1 MLTLKVKNVNE
12 ALPLGLFHL
21 KNNGVKQESRAGA
34 TLEYP
39 EPVCTTYLNP
49 TQRVLINEKR
59 DANPF
64 FHLFEGLWIIGG
76 CNDVKFL
83 AQFNSRMAEYSD
95 DGETFHAAYGHR
107 LRKAQHLDQIETV
120 VNLLRMKPDTRQAV
134 LQIWDARLD
143 LAVPSKDIPCNDLIM
158 LKIRDGK
165 LNMTIANR
173 SNDVI
178 WGAYGANAV
187 HFSMLQEYI
196 ADKVGVEV
204 GVYNQVS
211 DSYHVYTDNPQWELL
226 KDLSPTDWDPYR
238 EVYQYSVFPMRA
250 AERGWH
256 TDLMM
261 FLSDPFGDTK
271 YVTEYFNKVVQP
283 MALSWQAHKQERK
296 GMIPLMGMANCDWK
310 IAAGLWLER
319 RYRKEQ

>member
-12 ALPLGLFHL
+12 ALAVGIMSLREKGIAQP
-21 KNNGVKQESRAGA
+21 SRAGA

-49 TQRVLINEKR
+49 TERVLFDPRR

-64 FHLFEGLWIIGG
+64 FHLFEALWIIGG
-76 CNDVKFL
+76 RRDVKFL
-83 AQFNSRMAEYSD
+83 ARFNPRMAEYSD
-95 DGETFHAAYGHR
+95 NGYDFHAAYGHR
-107 LRKAQHLDQIETV
+107 LRSAQGFDQIKIAI
-120 VNLLRMKPDTRQAV
+120 NLLKENPDTRRAV
-134 LQIWDARLD
+134 LQIWDATLD
-143 LAVPSKDIPCNDLIM
+143 LGTATKDTPCNDLIM

-211 DSYHVYTDNPQWELL
+211 DSYHVYTDNPQWETL
-226 KDLSPTDWDPYR
+226 KDMRVTGYDPYNDI
-238 EVYQYSVFPMRA
+238 YNAHPFPLNA
-250 AERGWH
+250 QEEGWDE
-256 TDLMM
+256 DLEM
-261 FLSDPFGDTK
+261 FLDDPFGDTRYK
-271 YVTEYFNKVVQP
+271 TAYFDKVIQP
-283 MALSWQAHKQERK
+283 LAISWQAHKESRK
-296 GMIPLMGMANCDWK
+296 GLPPLLNMVDCDWK
-310 IAAGLWLER
+310 IAASMWLER
-319 RYRKEQ
+319 RYK